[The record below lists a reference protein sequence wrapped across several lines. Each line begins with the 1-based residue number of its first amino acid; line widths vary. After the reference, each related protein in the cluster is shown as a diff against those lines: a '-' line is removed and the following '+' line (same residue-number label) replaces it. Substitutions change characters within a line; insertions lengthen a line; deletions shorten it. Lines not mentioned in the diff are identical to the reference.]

1 MPDKAVLPAPSR
13 PPAPGIP
20 PHGGPA
26 IRADGVAHRLFH
38 EKIVSAQSALAR
50 VKSGDTVYVHPGCA
64 VPERLLDALV
74 ARANDLR
81 DVRIIHLMTMG
92 RAEYVQPGMEG
103 HFRHTAFFS
112 GKNVR
117 EAINDGRADYVP
129 IFLSEIPRLFTSG
142 RMPVDVALIHVSP
155 PDEHGFCSFG
165 VGVETTKAAAE
176 TARTVIAQVNP
187 NMPRVLGD
195 NFIHVRNVTAFVE
208 CDDPLVELP
217 RVRMSSEFEEIG
229 RSVAS
234 LIEDG
239 ATLQLGIGGIP
250 DAVLHHLGGRKH
262 LGVHTEMFSDGM
274 VELVEQGIV
283 TNERKSLHPGKIVAS
298 FVLGTRPLFDFI
310 HNNPIVE
317 FHPTGYVN
325 DPFVIA
331 QNDRMVS
338 VNSAIEVDLTG
349 QVCSDSIGTSVY
361 SGFGGQV
368 DFVRGASRA
377 KDGRAIIALRSTAKG
392 GTVSRI
398 SVHLEEGAGVVT
410 SRADVHTIVTE
421 FGIAD
426 LHGTSL
432 RERAK
437 ALIAIAHPSFREEL
451 EKGARERRI
460 V

>member
-1 MPDKAVLPAPSR
+1 MPAA
-13 PPAPGIP
+13 
-20 PHGGPA
+20 
-26 IRADGVAHRLFH
+26 RAL
-38 EKIVSAQSALAR
+38 ET

-64 VPERLLDALV
+64 VPQRLLDALV
-74 ARANDLR
+74 ARAPQLE
-81 DVRIIHLMTMG
+81 DVRVIHLMTLG
-92 RAEYVQPGMEG
+92 RADYVKPGMER
-103 HFRHTAFFS
+103 HFRHVALFT

-117 EAINDGRADYVP
+117 DAINEGRADYVP
-129 IFLSEIPRLFTSG
+129 VFLSEIPRLFTSG
-142 RMPVDVALIHVSP
+142 RIPVDVALIHVSP

-165 VGVETTKAAAE
+165 VGVESTKAAAE
-176 TARTVIAQVNP
+176 AARYVVAQVNP

-195 NFIHVRNVTAFVE
+195 NFIHVRKITAFVE
-208 CDDPLVELP
+208 TDDPLVELP
-217 RVRMSSEFEEIG
+217 RVRMSSDFEEIG
-229 RSVAS
+229 RNVAS

-250 DAVLHHLGGRKH
+250 DAVLHHLRDRKH

-317 FHPTGYVN
+317 FHPTSYVN
-325 DPFVIA
+325 DPFVIG
-331 QNDRMVS
+331 QNARMTA

-349 QVCSDSIGTSVY
+349 QVCSDSIGGSVY

-377 KDGRAIIALRSTAKG
+377 KDGKAIIALRSTAKDG
-392 GTVSRI
+392 AVSRI
-398 SVHLEEGAGVVT
+398 SAFLEEGAGVVT
-410 SRADVHTIVTE
+410 SRADVHHVVTE
-421 FGIAD
+421 FGVAD
-426 LHGTSL
+426 LHGMSL

-437 ALIAIAHPSFREEL
+437 ALIAIAHPRFRDEL
-451 EKGARERRI
+451 EAGAKKRKLL
-460 V
+460 